1 MKKNG
6 LYVLIGALI
15 ISQFNLLLKINR
27 LESQTEYTKSQM
39 NNLSNE
45 IRNDINAIY
54 SNVDDM
60 LNKKESLIEIST
72 TELGTINRDN
82 LTVPITFTLTPKE
95 VSANTTVNLDFNG
108 ELFPMDKMGTSFTT
122 TVDRSIFSDALPI
135 IVIDENGVKKTM
147 DAEQIGIHDIKNMIF
162 PNMFPR
168 LLGQASYSNYTYSR
182 SGNLSIDIKESN
194 EYIKFTKIRLVVKV
208 DEDIISE
215 EIIPNDV
222 FNSDYEISK
231 KIPLG
236 EGEVSTMIV
245 IATDSIGLEHHYTI
259 DTWIGGSNR
268 QREPWFEDEHIYSSD
283 GKLLWKPEYL
293 KHY

>member
-15 ISQFNLLLKINR
+15 ISQFILLLKINR

-39 NNLSNE
+39 NNLSDE
-45 IRNDINAIY
+45 IRNDMNTIY

-72 TELGTINRDN
+72 TEVGSVNSDN

-95 VSANTTVNLDFNG
+95 VSANTTVSLDFNG
-108 ELFPMDKMGTSFTT
+108 ELFSMDKMGTSFTT

-147 DAEQIGIHDIKNMIF
+147 DAEQIGIHDIKNKIF

-168 LLGQASYSNYTYSR
+168 LLGQASYSGDTYSR
-182 SGNLSIDIKESN
+182 SGNLSMEIKESN
-194 EYIKFTKIRLVVKV
+194 EYIKFTKIRLVIKV

-268 QREPWFEDEHIYSSD
+268 QREPWFEDEHIYSPD
-283 GKLLWKPEYL
+283 GKLLWQPEYQ